1 MTNEQVVIFHDM
13 MELFAK
19 HSGETLSSILKSNI
33 QIQSPSMKEMKTKEV
48 EYGLLEPVIFVKFCL
63 TDGASGTITMIFRQR
78 DMQVFLN
85 ALMGND
91 DLPEPDFVFDEVA
104 VSAAGEIMSQ
114 MVKAAA
120 EAVSNYLVGGAGL
133 KASACQLFLSDDG
146 LKLEKIMGG
155 DGEDTTE
162 QITYKMVINDM
173 IESEFLQCISEE
185 AYESI
190 EEAMEAKRAALE
202 EQMEK
207 ERLEKL
213 ESSMSEALIGT
224 KKTGT
229 ASPAAFAAS
238 QKAAYSDTAAGVRA
252 PGMLQ
257 AIQALAQP
265 EEPQLKGNLGLIMNV
280 PLNVCV
286 EIGKTKR
293 KLKDVLNF
301 NNGTVIEL
309 DKAAEAPVDIIV
321 NGQLIARGEVVV
333 IDDNFGVKIS
343 EIINTKNIIRNGGL
357 S

>member
-13 MELFAK
+13 VELFAK

-48 EYGLLEPVIFVKFCL
+48 EYALLEPVIFVKFCL
-63 TDGASGTITMIFRQR
+63 TDGASGTIAMIFRQR

-85 ALMGND
+85 ELMGND

-104 VSAAGEIMSQ
+104 LSAAGEIMNQ

-120 EAVSNYLVGGAGL
+120 EAISDYLVDGAGL
-133 KASACQLFLSDDG
+133 KASACQLLLSDEG

-162 QITYKMVINDM
+162 LVTYKMVINDM

-185 AYESI
+185 AYESL
-190 EEAMEAKRAALE
+190 EEAMEAKRIALE

-207 ERLEKL
+207 ERLQNL
-213 ESSMSEALIGT
+213 QNSMSETL
-224 KKTGT
+224 TGQKNG
-229 ASPAAFAAS
+229 AFAPAS
-238 QKAAYSDTAAGVRA
+238 AAVSQSAPSSAAA
-252 PGMLQ
+252 PGSREMGQ
-257 AIQALAQP
+257 AVPVQP
-265 EEPQLKGNLGLIMNV
+265 EEPQIKGNLGLIMNV

-309 DKAAEAPVDIIV
+309 DKAADAPVDIIV

-333 IDDNFGVKIS
+333 IDDNFGVKVS